1 MKRFIIA
8 IILVCIWNQI
18 QAQGT
23 TVNPLNTW
31 YFLNSRTTLNE
42 QWSLSVEVHERTQGL
57 GEQHKNF
64 LFRPSIDYHLN
75 PNAEVSVGYSLVQ
88 GPYTAPTGEVWSQV
102 ENNLWEQLFFKFN
115 VGQVHLYNR
124 LRLENRFLGTFLAD
138 GSKGDPAYGNRF
150 RYRMGGTRDLK
161 QLGNHTLFVHVFD
174 EVWLPMN
181 EQVEFLSFGRNWF
194 YAGLGWKS
202 SPSTNYQ
209 LGFMKQRDFKG
220 GSYYNTPIIQATL
233 THNFKRN

>member
-8 IILVCIWNQI
+8 VILVCTCNQI

-23 TVNPLNTW
+23 AVNPLNTW
-31 YFLNSRTTLNE
+31 YFINSRTTLNE
-42 QWSLSVEVHERTQGL
+42 KWSLSVEVHERTQGL

-64 LFRPSIDYHLN
+64 LFRPSIDCHLN
-75 PNAEVSVGYSLVQ
+75 ANTEASIGYSLVQ
-88 GPYTAPTGEVWSQV
+88 GPYLAPTGDAFSQV

-115 VGQVHLYNR
+115 SGQVHVYNR
-124 LRLENRFLGTFLAD
+124 LRLEHRFVGTFLPD
-138 GSKGDPAYGNRF
+138 GSSGDPAFGNRL
-150 RYRMGGTRDLK
+150 RYRMGGMRDLK
-161 QLGNHTLFVHVFD
+161 QMGDHALFAHVFD

-194 YAGLGWKS
+194 YAGLGWKT

-209 LGFMKQRDFKG
+209 IGFMKQRDYKA
-220 GSYYNTPIIQATL
+220 GSYVNTPIVQATF
-233 THNFKRN
+233 THNFNRN